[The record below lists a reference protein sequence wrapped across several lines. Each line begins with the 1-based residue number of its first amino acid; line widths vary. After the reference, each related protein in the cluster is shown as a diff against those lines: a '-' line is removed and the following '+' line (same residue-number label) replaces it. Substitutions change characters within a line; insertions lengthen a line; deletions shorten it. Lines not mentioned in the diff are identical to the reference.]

1 MAQTKEIRKKIGS
14 VQNTKKITSAMEL
27 VASSKMKK
35 TQDAMKRG
43 KPYSVKI
50 VELIDNLS
58 KASSEYKHPFFK
70 TPEVKSDVYIIVGTD
85 KGLCGGLNTNLFKLA
100 LNQMAKNQKSGREVK
115 LVLFGKKA
123 ADTFSR
129 LKNVEVLGTASK
141 LGDIP
146 SLEDVIGAAQIA
158 ISEFEQGKVS
168 NVYLFANEYVNT
180 MTQRPFEKDLLPI
193 AEITNQESN
202 DKKEIWDYIYEP
214 SSKEILDGLL
224 KRYIETQ
231 IFQAVIENNACEQA
245 AKMIA
250 MKNASENAEEIIKGL
265 QLVYNNARQAS
276 ITQELSE
283 IVGGAAAI

>member
-1 MAQTKEIRKKIGS
+1 
-14 VQNTKKITSAMEL
+14 
-27 VASSKMKK
+27 
-35 TQDAMKRG
+35 
-43 KPYSVKI
+43 
-50 VELIDNLS
+50 
-58 KASSEYKHPFFK
+58 
-70 TPEVKSDVYIIVGTD
+70 
-85 KGLCGGLNTNLFKLA
+85 
-100 LNQMAKNQKSGREVK
+100 MAKNQKSGRAVK

-129 LKNVEVLGTASK
+129 LKDVEVLGTASK

-146 SLEDVIGAAQIA
+146 LIEDVIGAAQIA
-158 ISEFEQGKVS
+158 ISEFEQGKVG
-168 NVYLFANEYVNT
+168 NVYIFANEYVNT
-180 MTQRPFEKDLLPI
+180 MTQKPFEKKLLPI
-193 AEITNQESN
+193 AEIPNEGDN
-202 DKKEIWDYIYEP
+202 KKSKIWDYIYEP
-214 SSKEILDGLL
+214 TSKEILDGLL